1 VRQTIRITG
10 AVLLGAGVL
19 GLGWA
24 LLVWQWQ
31 DPVTALYTTYQQHRL
46 AASYDQTFATY
57 RVPFV
62 APVVVNHKV
71 DVQAEQRQIA
81 REARRYRLT
90 LKRGQALGRLKVPR
104 LGLSII
110 VVTGTDETS
119 LEKGPGWF
127 TATKLPGEGQLIY
140 IAGHRTTYLAP
151 FAHIDSLQRGDAVE
165 LELPYAT
172 FLYRVT
178 GHVIVP
184 SDDVSRL
191 RSRGFET
198 VALQACHPR
207 FFATH
212 RYIAYAR
219 PVQVIPRRGTP
230 FLISKTGRLTA
241 EPGGSGGPT
250 VQGGT
255 LHVSAP

>member
-1 VRQTIRITG
+1 MRQVLRITG
-10 AVLLGAGVL
+10 AILVGAGAL

-46 AASYDQTFATY
+46 AASYNSTFDAY
-57 RVPFV
+57 RAPSV
-62 APVVVNHKV
+62 PVVHHTV
-71 DVQAEQRQIA
+71 DVRAEQRLIA
-81 REARRYRLT
+81 REAAAYRRT
-90 LKRGQALGRLKVPR
+90 LEIGHALGRLRVPR

-110 VVTGTDETS
+110 VVVGTDESS
-119 LEKGPGWF
+119 LEKGPGWY
-127 TATKLPGEGQLIY
+127 TGTRLPGEGQLIY

-151 FAHIDSLQRGDAVE
+151 FANIDALRRGDSVT
-165 LELPYAT
+165 LELPYGT
-172 FLYRVT
+172 FVYSVT

-191 RSRGFET
+191 RSRGYEQ

-219 PVQVIPRRGTP
+219 PVRVVPRRGVP
-230 FLISKTGRLTA
+230 YSISSTGRLTP
-241 EPGGSGGPT
+241 ERT
-250 VQGGT
+250 
-255 LHVSAP
+255 

>member
-1 VRQTIRITG
+1 MRQTVRITG

-19 GLGWA
+19 GIAWA

-31 DPVTALYTTYQQHRL
+31 DPITALYTTYQQHRL
-46 AASYDQTFATY
+46 AASYDRAFATY
-57 RVPFV
+57 RAPFKL
-62 APVVVNHKV
+62 PVVVKNHRV
-71 DVQAEQRQIA
+71 DVQAEQRLLA
-81 REARRYRLT
+81 NEARRYRLT
-90 LKRGQALGRLKVPR
+90 LKRGQAIGRLKVPR

-110 VVTGTDETS
+110 VVTGTDENS

-127 TATKLPGEGQLIY
+127 TGSRLPGEGELIY

-151 FAHIDSLQRGDAVE
+151 FADIDSLQRGDAVE

-191 RSRGFET
+191 RSKGFET

-212 RYIAYAR
+212 RYIVDAKLVSIEPRGGRPYA
-219 PVQVIPRRGTP
+219 VAAAAV
-230 FLISKTGRLTA
+230 TA
-241 EPGGSGGPT
+241 AS
-250 VQGGT
+250 
-255 LHVSAP
+255 S

>member
-1 VRQTIRITG
+1 MRQALRITG
-10 AVLLGAGVL
+10 AALVGAGVL
-19 GLGWA
+19 GIAWA

-46 AASYDQTFATY
+46 SASYERAVATY

-62 APVVVNHKV
+62 PPVANHTV
-71 DVQAEQRQIA
+71 DLEAEQQLVGQ
-81 REARRYRLT
+81 EARSYRLT
-90 LKRGQALGRLKVPR
+90 LERGQALGRLRVPR

-110 VVTGTDETS
+110 VVTGTDESS
-119 LEKGPGWF
+119 LEKGPGWY
-127 TATKLPGEGQLIY
+127 TGTKLPGEGQLIY

-151 FAHIDSLQRGDAVE
+151 FAHIDSLQRGDAVI

-184 SDDVSRL
+184 ADDLARL
-191 RSRGFET
+191 MSRGFET
-198 VALQACHPR
+198 IALQACHPR

-219 PVQVIPRRGTP
+219 PVQVIPRHGVP
-230 FLISKTGRLTA
+230 YLISRTGHLTP
-241 EPGGSGGPT
+241 ERS
-250 VQGGT
+250 
-255 LHVSAP
+255 